1 MRRVVAGWIW
11 LGIATAAGIVSAQL
25 AAGSIVF
32 RDKLGII
39 CGRGHLLARVHERGI
54 YQTDLDRALDE
65 SRYLTGLEGNKATPA
80 ERQSA
85 LTDLIP
91 NAALRSRARFE
102 KIQWAEWKHQRDL
115 LRWQFVH
122 EKAWL
127 SALARSSLND
137 PSLSQIVWED
147 LPARQW
153 ISKRIAPQLDVADD
167 ECRRFYDSHPE
178 NFFVPQRIRVSHL
191 FLAAPPETAPEIV
204 EAKQTA
210 IEALSVRLAG
220 GEDFAALT
228 AENSEDEATKLSGG
242 DLDYFSATRM
252 PPDFVAAALKLCPE
266 EISRPIRTRLGF
278 HILKMI
284 DLQQPRQKTFD
295 EVRNDI
301 AINLANEKRTAAIQK
316 LIIDLSSEADYLRP
330 F

>member
-1 MRRVVAGWIW
+1 
-11 LGIATAAGIVSAQL
+11 
-25 AAGSIVF
+25 
-32 RDKLGII
+32 
-39 CGRGHLLARVHERGI
+39 
-54 YQTDLDRALDE
+54 
-65 SRYLTGLEGNKATPA
+65 
-80 ERQSA
+80 
-85 LTDLIP
+85 
-91 NAALRSRARFE
+91 
-102 KIQWAEWKHQRDL
+102 
-115 LRWQFVH
+115 
-122 EKAWL
+122 L

-178 NFFVPQRIRVSHL
+178 NFFVSQRIHVSHL

-204 EAKQTA
+204 EDKQAA

-228 AENSEDEATKLSGG
+228 AENSEDEATKLRGG

-252 PPDFVAAALKLCPE
+252 PPDFVAAALKLCPG

-301 AINLANEKRTAAIQK
+301 AIDLANQKRTDAIEK